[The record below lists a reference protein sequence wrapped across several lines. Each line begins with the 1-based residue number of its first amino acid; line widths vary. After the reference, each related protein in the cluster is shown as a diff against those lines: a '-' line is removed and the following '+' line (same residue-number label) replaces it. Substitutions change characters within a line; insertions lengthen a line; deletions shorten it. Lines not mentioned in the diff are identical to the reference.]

1 MDIEIT
7 TLKKLITYR
16 HIESTKKHQKVD
28 EKEMNIM
35 KEYDFF
41 CKNDIKINKIIQKI
55 ENHNFFFITILD
67 IEEIKLHDIYQ
78 NFDTNI
84 VISDKINK
92 YILIKYNVEECSC
105 SYFINFFKS
114 LPNPKLFIYHL
125 VDSYSHILNGLSLL
139 KDNNIC
145 LFDLTNKNIIFDN
158 TLKPKIINYESAL
171 HKDTIKS
178 DFIEILK
185 KCDNYTL
192 KPIEV
197 HLLFYIY
204 NNDIEYI
211 SSSFILDIIDNF
223 INKMPFFDLF
233 SSKYRQQY
241 KEESIKYYNNFVN
254 KPKEYIYDEIMR
266 FKYTWSNYSLSI
278 IYLHIIGNTIKTL
291 NIKNTIINKMLLIL
305 NKNIN
310 PNPNKRENIEETIE
324 KFNILFGEYNNW
336 DFIKNLTIYEKQY
349 IHLINKL

>member
-7 TLKKLITYR
+7 ALKKLVTYR
-16 HIESTKKHQKVD
+16 HFESTKRHQID
-28 EKEMNIM
+28 EKEMNII

-41 CKNDIKINKIIQKI
+41 CKNDIKINKIIEKI
-55 ENHNFFFITILD
+55 ENHKNFFITIFD
-67 IEEIKLHDIYQ
+67 IKDIKLRDIYQ
-78 NFDTNI
+78 NFDI
-84 VISDKINK
+84 DMEISDKINI
-92 YILIKYNVEECSC
+92 YILIKYHVVNS
-105 SYFINFFKS
+105 SYFINFLKS

-125 VDSYSHILNGLSLL
+125 IDSYIHILNGLSLL

-145 LFDLTNKNIIFDN
+145 LFDLSNKNIIFDN
-158 TLKPKIINYESAL
+158 TLKPKIINYELAL

-178 DFIEILK
+178 DFMEILK

-192 KPIEV
+192 KPIET

-204 NNDIEYI
+204 NNDIEYV

-241 KEESIKYYNNFVN
+241 KEESIKYYNNFIN

-278 IYLHIIGNTIKTL
+278 IYLYIIGNTIKTL

-324 KFNILFGEYNNW
+324 KINILFGEYNNW
-336 DFIKNLTIYEKQY
+336 DFIKNLTTLNTKY
-349 IHLINKL
+349 IDLINNL